1 MTTVCFMFQPA
12 FNDILSENI
21 WSVFR
26 SDVLK
31 QGLCILSFYQE

>member
-1 MTTVCFMFQPA
+1 MKQTVVISSPA

-31 QGLCILSFYQE
+31 QALCI